1 MTQRIMSAQAIL
13 REKGYVPRK
22 FDTNGFMEAV
32 AKYFLENSI
41 ESRLLLLGE
50 RFIDLPD
57 IPDDFD
63 FDGTKDEKLSRCFY
77 DIRISDKA
85 RGFKAEYE
93 KDADGNLVYVAKLS
107 PIVREVCC
115 NFGALRARII
125 VDKPYLKNAASLLSV
140 MGGYVVE
147 KTRLSTDNGCH
158 LDGYEVTLI

>member
-1 MTQRIMSAQAIL
+1 MSAQAIL
-13 REKGYVPRK
+13 RKKGYVPRK

-50 RFIDLPD
+50 RFVDLPD
-57 IPDDFD
+57 IPDD
-63 FDGTKDEKLSRCFY
+63 FDGTKDEKLSRCWY

-93 KDADGNLVYVAKLS
+93 KDEDGNLVYVTKLT
-107 PIVREVCC
+107 PNMREVFC

-125 VDKPYLKNAASLLSV
+125 IDKPYLKNAASLLSV

-147 KTRLSTDNGCH
+147 KTRLSTDLGSH
-158 LDGYEVTLI
+158 WDGYEVTLI